1 MAKEGSG
8 LLNASILL
16 LTGLLS
22 IGLFGFGSWGQ
33 KQDRAYLM
41 FSIGA
46 IAIVIFFGLAL
57 LLKSSLSQVSSFRTP
72 LASSIIITYLLLVIT
87 FSNYMLHD
95 LPDITE
101 LLLKS
106 FTTIVGIVIAFYFG
120 ASAYVEGKNIDR
132 TKKED

>member
-1 MAKEGSG
+1 
-8 LLNASILL
+8 
-16 LTGLLS
+16 
-22 IGLFGFGSWGQ
+22 
-33 KQDRAYLM
+33 M